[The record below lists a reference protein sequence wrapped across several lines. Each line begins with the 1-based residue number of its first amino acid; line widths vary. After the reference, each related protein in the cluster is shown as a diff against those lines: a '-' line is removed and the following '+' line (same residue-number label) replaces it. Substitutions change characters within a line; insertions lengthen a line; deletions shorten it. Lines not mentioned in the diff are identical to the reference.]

1 MKYLAK
7 NKIISLKQWV
17 AKKNAKEQQLKAK
30 DPLQPLGYQESA
42 QLEQEIDDDILFS
55 GMLIW

>member
-7 NKIISLKQWV
+7 NKIISLKQWA
-17 AKKNAKEQQLKAK
+17 AKKQAKEQLKAK
-30 DPLQPLGYQESA
+30 DQLQPLSYQESA

>member
-1 MKYLAK
+1 MKHLAN

-17 AKKNAKEQQLKAK
+17 AKQKAKEQQKAQSQV
-30 DPLQPLGYQESA
+30 QPLNNHESYLA
-42 QLEQEIDDDILFS
+42 EQEIDDDIILT